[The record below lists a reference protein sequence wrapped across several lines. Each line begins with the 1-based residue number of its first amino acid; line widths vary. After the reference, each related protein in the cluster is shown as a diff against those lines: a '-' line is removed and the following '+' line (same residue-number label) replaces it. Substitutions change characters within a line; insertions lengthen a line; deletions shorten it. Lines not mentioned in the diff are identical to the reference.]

1 MEGRQFNRRT
11 LAILVVLTA
20 LLLLFFGV
28 LYNLQVLHVDDY
40 RAQSVVKIANR
51 KTVEA
56 ARGELLDRYGRSMV
70 TNRATYQ
77 LTLNTG
83 VMGEEAVRN
92 ANLLELLN
100 ICRDN
105 GLTWTDTLAVS
116 TAAPLHLHQRHP
128 SGLREGGG
136 RRGPDPAGTAAQRPP
151 YEKGAE
157 KQPEPARPPS
167 R

>member
-1 MEGRQFNRRT
+1 M
-11 LAILVVLTA
+11 
-20 LLLLFFGV
+20 

-116 TAAPLHLHQRHP
+116 TAAPSPTPATPLWPTR
-128 SGLREGGG
+128 RRG

-157 KQPEPARPPS
+157 KQPEPAHHRAGRGRQDPGRYPRRAHGGGADRRPAHLL
-167 R
+167 